1 VRPTGSKIHRLWK
14 CPASAALRQFADD
27 NPAAEPARG
36 RGKAIHAFLQRV
48 GTVERAQLLADAPA
62 ELVPLLEALDLENL
76 PVGLATEVPYA
87 WNWRQRTA
95 RWLGAD
101 LPLRPDGGVD
111 YDYEDHPAIIPVDWD
126 SEIPCT
132 LDVVGVAQLR
142 PPGHEN
148 YGPTRGYVGDYKSG
162 RSKYPPPDMFGQ
174 TLLGAA
180 CVAHVHGCD
189 DVVVELIHIHDNGGH
204 HTVRRIVNTWD
215 LEDFADQLYASMERA
230 KAALREG
237 GLTPYEKEH
246 LVKEGPWCEHC
257 PAYRGCPAKLALVR
271 ALPQELAA
279 MGLHPEKCGL
289 PVDAGTCVLPYG
301 HAGHPQDGGCSAHGA
316 NNITRFD
323 PAALTVSN
331 AAGAWMAIERIE
343 DVLAEAKKELCWL
356 AWHETIPLPDGRV
369 LGRLETSKRAV
380 NGKVAAELLER
391 RYGASERAAR
401 VEVSVTLAAL
411 RQAAVAHL
419 QKGEK
424 LETRNKTGVYDRLL
438 DELERDGGL
447 ETRVTD
453 AVRPHVPK
461 RK

>member
-1 VRPTGSKIHRLWK
+1 MRLTGSKIHRIWK
-14 CPASAALRQFADD
+14 CPASAALRQFSDD
-27 NPAAEPARG
+27 DSAAEPARG
-36 RGKAIHAFLQRV
+36 RGRAIHAFLQHA
-48 GTVERAQLLADAPA
+48 GTVEPAQLLADAPA

-76 PVGLATEVPYA
+76 PVGLAAEVSYA
-87 WNWRQRTA
+87 WNWRERTA
-95 RWLGAD
+95 RELGRD
-101 LPLRPDGGVD
+101 LPLRPGGGVD
-111 YDYEDHPAIIPVDWD
+111 YDHPSIQPPIDWD

-142 PPGHEN
+142 PPGHEM

-162 RSKYPPPDMFGQ
+162 HSKYPPPDMFGQ
-174 TLLGAA
+174 TLLGAC

-215 LEDFADQLYASMERA
+215 LEDFADQLDASMERA
-230 KAALREG
+230 KTARLEG
-237 GLTPYEKEH
+237 GLTPYEEQH
-246 LVKEGPWCEHC
+246 LIKEGPWCEHC

-271 ALPQELAA
+271 ALPQELAQVGVA
-279 MGLHPEKCGL
+279 P
-289 PVDAGTCVLPYG
+289 
-301 HAGHPQDGGCSAHGA
+301 GA
-316 NNITRFD
+316 LQLD

-331 AAGAWMAIERIE
+331 AAGAWMAIERID
-343 DVLAEAKKELCWL
+343 DVLAEAKKELCKL
-356 AWHETIPLPDGRV
+356 AWHESIPLPDGRV

-380 NGKVAAELLER
+380 NGKVAAELLVR
-391 RYGASERAAR
+391 RYGDAERNLR
-401 VEVSVTLAAL
+401 VEFSVTLAAL

-424 LETRNKTGVYDRLL
+424 LETKNKTGVYDRLL
-438 DELERDGGL
+438 AELERDGGL
-447 ETRVTD
+447 ETKVTD

>member
-1 VRPTGSKIHRLWK
+1 MRITGSRVHRVWK

-27 NPAAEPARG
+27 SLAAEPARG

-48 GTVERAQLLADAPA
+48 GTVERAQLLADAPP

-76 PVGLATEVPYA
+76 PVGLATEVSFA
-87 WNWRQRTA
+87 WNWRERTA
-95 RWLGAD
+95 RWIGAD
-101 LPLRPDGGVD
+101 LPLLPDGGVNYD
-111 YDYEDHPAIIPVDWD
+111 YDDHPAIIPVDWD

-132 LDVVGVAQLR
+132 LDVVGVAQAHDGER
-142 PPGHEN
+142 
-148 YGPTRGYVGDYKSG
+148 YGTLAVKRGYVGDYKSG
-162 RSKYPPPDMFGQ
+162 HSKYPPPDMFGQ
-174 TLLGAA
+174 TLLGAC
-180 CVAHVHGCD
+180 CVAHVYGCD

-204 HTVRRIVNTWD
+204 HTVRRIVNSWELSSFED
-215 LEDFADQLYASMERA
+215 ELEDAMETVEDRA
-230 KAALREG
+230 RL
-237 GLTPYEKEH
+237 GLPIVDPAE
-246 LVKEGPWCEHC
+246 VPAPREGPWCEHC
-257 PAYRGCPAKLALVR
+257 PAYRGCPQKLALVR
-271 ALPQELAA
+271 ALPQELAHLGVA
-279 MGLHPEKCGL
+279 RAGLGFGL
-289 PVDAGTCVLPYG
+289 T
-301 HAGHPQDGGCSAHGA
+301 
-316 NNITRFD
+316 FD

-343 DVLAEAKKELCWL
+343 DVLAEAKKELCRL

-380 NGKVAAELLER
+380 NGRVAADLLER
-391 RYGASERAAR
+391 KYGAEERNRR

-411 RQAAVAHL
+411 RQTAVAHL

-438 DELERDGGL
+438 EELERDGGL
-447 ETRVTD
+447 ETKVTD